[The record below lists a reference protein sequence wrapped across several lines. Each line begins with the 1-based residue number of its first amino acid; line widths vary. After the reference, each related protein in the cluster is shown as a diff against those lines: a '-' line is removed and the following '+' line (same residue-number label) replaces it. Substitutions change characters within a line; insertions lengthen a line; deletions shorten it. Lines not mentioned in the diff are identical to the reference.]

1 MLAAFLF
8 FFSQRGEV
16 NVFASTQAATSLYS
30 HRSLYDAVLSPLHVA
45 NCQNG
50 ILLHPQLLPDF
61 HSVHAPRPKA
71 ATITLKSNTPVIFS
85 WAPLFD
91 SSSII
96 AVSYREVHWAAVALA
111 QLTLCQPPEWHR
123 LLCASHI
130 LIQVSMLVSLLLS
143 RASCCIAGEL
153 VNQTDLGEYWWNWSF
168 CCSCGRCC
176 CKCLFLFHMF

>member
-1 MLAAFLF
+1 MQFSLHCMLPIARMGIAAPTAAARLS
-8 FFSQRGEV
+8 FS
-16 NVFASTQAATSLYS
+16 ALTQTKGCNHYS
-30 HRSLYDAVLSPLHVA
+30 
-45 NCQNG
+45 QE
-50 ILLHPQLLPDF
+50 Q
-61 HSVHAPRPKA
+61 HSC
-71 ATITLKSNTPVIFS
+71 IFS

-153 VNQTDLGEYWWNWSF
+153 INQTDLGEYWWNWSF
-168 CCSCGRCC
+168 CCS
-176 CKCLFLFHMF
+176 LWPLLLQVFVFIPHVLELLV